1 VLGCGTRILKS
12 ARAAAEGV
20 LFCRVH
26 KTSAVR
32 FTDFDLKW
40 YYAPSDKIAGL
51 FLIRPLRGRCL
62 AVFSETSETA
72 VLSDTLMPFATL
84 TRPGRGFRIRYA
96 ILALAAAIVFGTIG
110 FHLVEG
116 WAFADSLYVTVQ
128 TLTTVGYGDMTP
140 RSGAGRSF
148 AVLVMLIGAGGVA
161 LAVSTI
167 VQSVVK
173 WELVST
179 FGQRRLTKKMSKL
192 RDHYIICGSGRVGS
206 HLIRDL
212 LSANESFVV
221 VENDQQRAAE
231 FSQRGVDV
239 LVGDATL
246 EESLRDVGVDR
257 ARGLAACLPND
268 ADNVYVVLTARDLN
282 PNLRIV
288 ARAAEEQAEAKLLR
302 AGANHV
308 VAPTI
313 IGGHRMAVAL
323 TKPAVSEFMD
333 SITANELGLGF
344 EQVEI
349 DAASSLVGQELRSTS
364 IRAEL
369 DVVIISIRR
378 QDGRLVF
385 NPAGNATIENGD
397 TLIAIGRAESLSRL
411 NEMARGVV

>member
-1 VLGCGTRILKS
+1 MPYATR
-12 ARAAAEGV
+12 
-20 LFCRVH
+20 
-26 KTSAVR
+26 
-32 FTDFDLKW
+32 
-40 YYAPSDKIAGL
+40 
-51 FLIRPLRGRCL
+51 
-62 AVFSETSETA
+62 
-72 VLSDTLMPFATL
+72 
-84 TRPGRGFRIRYA
+84 TRPRRSFQIRYA
-96 ILALAAAIVFGTIG
+96 LIALAVAILFGTLG

-116 WAFADSLYVTVQ
+116 WTLADSLYVTIQ
-128 TLTTVGYGDMTP
+128 TLTTVGYGDVTP
-140 RSGAGRSF
+140 HSGTGRLF
-148 AVLVMLIGAGGVA
+148 AVVVMLIGAGGVA

-179 FGQRRLTKKMSKL
+179 FGQRRRTRKMSKL

-212 LSANESFVV
+212 LAANESFVV
-221 VENDQQRAAE
+221 IESDQQRAAE
-231 FSQRGVDV
+231 FSQRDVKV

-246 EESLRDVGVDR
+246 EESLRDVGVEH

-268 ADNVYVVLTARDLN
+268 ADNLYVVLTARDLN

-344 EQVEI
+344 EQVEV
-349 DAASSLVGQELRSTS
+349 DAASSLIGQELRSTP

-378 QDGRLVF
+378 QDGRIVF

-397 TLIAIGRAESLSRL
+397 ILIAIGQVESLTRL
-411 NEMARGVV
+411 NKMARGIV